1 MEVPAGQD
9 GIQRLLAA
17 EQEAQAIIA
26 KARQA
31 KAERLKQA
39 KEEAER
45 DVLAYK
51 KEREEEFSRKIANDS
66 SNNQEN
72 AARMQAESEKSV
84 EAIQKSIASK
94 KEEVLKML
102 LSQVE
107 TVENSA

>member
-17 EQEAQAIIA
+17 EQEAQAIVA

-31 KAERLKQA
+31 KAERLKEA

-45 DVLAYK
+45 DVAAYK
-51 KEREEEFSRKIANDS
+51 KEREEEFSKKIADDS
-66 SNNQEN
+66 SSNKEN
-72 AARMQAESEKSV
+72 ASRMHAESEKAV
-84 EAIQKSIASK
+84 AAIQKSIASK

-107 TVENSA
+107 TVETV

>member
-17 EQEAQAIIA
+17 EQEAQAIVA

-31 KAERLKQA
+31 KAERLKEA

-45 DVLAYK
+45 DVAAYK
-51 KEREEEFSRKIANDS
+51 KEREEEFSKKIADDS
-66 SNNQEN
+66 SSNKEN
-72 AARMQAESEKSV
+72 ASRMHAESEKAV

-107 TVENSA
+107 TVETV